1 MGKSRET
8 CRAYRIILS
17 GYQEIQLVNSSR
29 LVPILGLLAKLGKAA
44 VSFVTFVCPSVRTE
58 QLVSHWISEDL
69 VFDNS
74 KSVYDI
80 QDPLKSDTK
89 GLFTC

>member
-1 MGKSRET
+1 MRKSRET
-8 CRAYRIILS
+8 CRAYRNVLS

-29 LVPILGLLAKLGKAA
+29 LVPIFGLLAKVGKAA
-44 VSFVTFVCPSVRTE
+44 IIFVTSVCPSVRME

-89 GLFTC
+89 GLFAC